1 MRIINVYRLT
11 DLTGHSLE
19 DAILIG
25 PRDPVDINHIEAIW
39 NAHQSVLFVTNAL
52 DGEPTYYYFI
62 HTQEG
67 AMYYHLDE
75 KNVQVEN
82 NTMDGKMKSF
92 LLCLSRRLMQRNMTR
107 SRLRECIE
115 IAQETFEGKGYA
127 RYEEALLPLLDA
139 IVVSEGENMYWY
151 YGYETALI
159 KEMKLEM
166 EHVIVHDMYRPGGV
180 GYLQALESFTATS
193 IRV

>member
-1 MRIINVYRLT
+1 MLLINVYRLT

-25 PRDPVDINHIEAIW
+25 PRDRVDINHIEATW
-39 NAHQSVLFVTNAL
+39 DAHHAVLFVTNAL

-67 AMYYHLDE
+67 SLHYHVDE
-75 KNVQVEN
+75 ENRQVEN
-82 NTMDGKMKSF
+82 NQMDVKMKSF
-92 LLCLSRRLMQRNMTR
+92 LLCLSRRLMQRNTTR

-115 IAQETFEGKGYA
+115 IAQETFADKGYT

-139 IVVSEGENMYWY
+139 IVLSEGENMYWY

-159 KEMKLEM
+159 EQMKM
-166 EHVIVHDMYRPGGV
+166 ETERVILHDMYRPGGV
-180 GYLQALESFTATS
+180 GYLQALESFTTAS
-193 IRV
+193 IRA